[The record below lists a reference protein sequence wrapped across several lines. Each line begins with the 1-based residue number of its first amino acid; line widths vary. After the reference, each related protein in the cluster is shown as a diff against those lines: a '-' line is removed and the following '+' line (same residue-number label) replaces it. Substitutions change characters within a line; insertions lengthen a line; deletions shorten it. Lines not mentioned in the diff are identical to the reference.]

1 MLMVTRYSKRCS
13 HCSGRP
19 LQCTILLAITKRGKP
34 NPLRVNPGGTLR
46 EDIKRIIQNSRK
58 KKGGGRGGGGGGLG
72 GSSSEEA
79 YKGSRAWRLT
89 IRGRRR
95 RSAWIKAS
103 CTP

>member
-1 MLMVTRYSKRCS
+1 MSMVTRYSKRCS
-13 HCSGRP
+13 RCRGQP
-19 LQCTILLAITKRGKP
+19 LQCITLLATTKRGKP
-34 NPLRVNPGGTLR
+34 NSLHVNLGGTLR
-46 EDIKRIIQNSRK
+46 ENIKRIIQNSRK
-58 KKGGGRGGGGGGLG
+58 KKGVGVG

-103 CTP
+103 CAL